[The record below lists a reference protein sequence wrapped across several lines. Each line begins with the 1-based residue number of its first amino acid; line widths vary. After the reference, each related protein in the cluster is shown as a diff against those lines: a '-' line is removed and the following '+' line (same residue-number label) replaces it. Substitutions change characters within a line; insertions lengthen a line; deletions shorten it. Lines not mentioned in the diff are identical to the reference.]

1 MRLLFVSHSFP
12 PEDSPLDSIGGM
24 QRVALDL
31 SGVLAQRDDLLFH
44 TRVLRSAWR
53 WHHLQC
59 GLWLVA
65 TAFHLHRI
73 ASQKKVDAI
82 LFSSMVT
89 GALATLIRRTCKNVN
104 IKLSAIAHGRDVT
117 LPGIYQILQVRRTLK
132 SLDSVVP
139 VSRATALECVRRGM
153 PQSRIQVIPNGVEL
167 SKYTMGEGSG
177 DNGLQL
183 LSVGRLVKRKG
194 FAWFV
199 DQVMPLLPSNT
210 QYRIVGTGPE
220 RNEILETVASHRLE
234 GRVHL
239 LGRASEDEL
248 IKFYGEADLFI
259 MPNLPVE
266 GDMEGFGV
274 VMLEAG
280 ASGTP
285 SIAAGLEGIQDV
297 ITSGKNGTLVPSGN
311 ASKFKEAILNYPTT
325 PQSREEAR
333 RHTVENFGWP
343 SIAERFVV
351 HLRTLHTGALID

>member
-24 QRVALDL
+24 QRVAMDL
-31 SGVLAQRDDLLFH
+31 SDVLMHRDDLLYD
-44 TRVLRSAWR
+44 TRILRSAWR

-59 GLWLVA
+59 GPWLA
-65 TAFHLHRI
+65 STAFHLYRI
-73 ASQKKVDAI
+73 ASQKKVDVI

-89 GALATLIRRTCKNVN
+89 GALATLIHQTCKKVN

-117 LPGIYQILQVRRTLK
+117 LPGLYQILQIRRTLK

-139 VSRATALECVRRGM
+139 VSHATASECVRRGM
-153 PQSRIQVIPNGVEL
+153 PPSKIQVIPNGVGL
-167 SKYTMGEGSG
+167 SKYPIGPGSRT
-177 DNGLQL
+177 NGLQL

-210 QYRIVGTGPE
+210 QYKIIGTGPE

-248 IKFYGEADLFI
+248 IKFYGESDLFI

-297 ITSGKNGTLVPSGN
+297 ITSGKNGTLVPSGD
-311 ASKFKEAILNYPTT
+311 ASKFKETILNYPTT
-325 PQSREEAR
+325 LKSREQAR
-333 RHTVENFGWP
+333 RHTVENFGWT

-351 HLRTLHTGALID
+351 HLRNLHTGTLID